1 MSSSMKSSYSLQKKS
16 QDKTQRID
24 QNVLGQNSVLRATG
38 SVSLFLKI
46 SFLAFLVLRITPPLE
61 QRFPNDF

>member
-46 SFLAFLVLRITPPLE
+46 SFLAFLAGLE
-61 QRFPNDF
+61 IKKIIKSPFGD